1 MIKFLRRA
9 HWFYSII
16 IILTLSCLFY
26 PFYYAFTRSERLYLL
41 LNYSRKLHSFVC
53 ALLIGVIFKFEF
65 EVPLEKDRT
74 YIYCA
79 NHTSNLD
86 IMIMCVLGTGRFH
99 FLGKDELLN
108 NPVLKL
114 FFNTIDVPVNRDSK
128 MSSFRAFKKV
138 GENLEKGM
146 GLMIFPEGKI
156 DEEHYPPQLLAF
168 KNGPFRL
175 AIDKKISIVAVT
187 LIDVWKKMW
196 DDGAKY
202 GTRPGICH
210 IYVHAPISTTNLSI
224 EDSDVLKDRIFAL
237 INNKYH
243 NDHR

>member
-16 IILTLSCLFY
+16 VIFTLSFLFY
-26 PFYYAFTRSERLYLL
+26 PFYYLFTRTERLYLL
-41 LNYSRKLHSFVC
+41 LNYSRKLHSFIC

-65 EVPLEKDRT
+65 EVPLKKGQT
-74 YIYCA
+74 YVFCG

-86 IMIMCVLGTGRFH
+86 IMIFCVLGKGKFH

-114 FFNTIDVPVNRDSK
+114 FFKTIDVPVNRDSK
-128 MSSFRAFKKV
+128 ISSFRAFKKV
-138 GENLEKGM
+138 AENLAKGM
-146 GLMIFPEGKI
+146 SLMIFPEGKI
-156 DEEHYPPQLLAF
+156 DDEQYPPQLLPF

-175 AIDKKISIVAVT
+175 AIDTKVPLVAVT
-187 LIDVWKKMW
+187 LTDVWKKMW

-210 IYVHAPISTTNLSI
+210 IYVHAPILTSNLTP
-224 EDSDVLKDRIFAL
+224 EDSDVLKDRIFAI
-237 INNKYH
+237 INKKFH
-243 NDHR
+243 DHK